1 MVATRLP
8 APRRR
13 RQLLEV
19 ATDVFGESGYHQASM
34 DAVAEAAGVT
44 KPVLY
49 QHFAS
54 KRELYLELLDDVG
67 TRLIDAVVA
76 ATRAAGEPHQQVEAG
91 FRAYFGFVAG
101 HANAFRLLFG
111 GTRQPDEECAAVAG
125 RVEEAM
131 AGVIAE
137 LIDVDLD
144 PEHRHLLGHAVVG
157 LAEGTSRHWV
167 RRGMVPDP
175 ARLAQWAAD
184 AAWSGLRGL
193 RPD

>member
-1 MVATRLP
+1 
-8 APRRR
+8 
-13 RQLLEV
+13 
-19 ATDVFGESGYHQASM
+19 
-34 DAVAEAAGVT
+34 
-44 KPVLY
+44 VLY

-76 ATRAAGEPHQQVEAG
+76 ATRAADDPHQQVEAG

-111 GTRQPDEECAAVAG
+111 GARQPDEECVAVAE
-125 RVEEAM
+125 RVEQVM
-131 AGVIAE
+131 ADIIAG

-144 PEHRHLLGHAVVG
+144 PEHRRLLGHAVVG
-157 LAEGTSRHWV
+157 LAEATSREWV
-167 RRGMVPDP
+167 RQDMRPDAGLL
-175 ARLAQWAAD
+175 ARWIAD

>member
-1 MVATRLP
+1 MATRLP

-13 RQLLEV
+13 RQLLDV

-34 DAVAEAAGVT
+34 DAIAEAAGVT

-67 TRLIDAVVA
+67 TRLMDAVVA
-76 ATRAAGEPHQQVEAG
+76 ATRAADDPHQQVEAG
-91 FRAYFGFVAG
+91 FRAYFGFVFG
-101 HANAFRLLFG
+101 HANAFRLLFSG
-111 GTRQPDEECAAVAG
+111 GRQPDEEFAAVAE
-125 RVEEAM
+125 RVEQAM
-131 AGVIAE
+131 ADTIAG
-137 LIDVDLD
+137 LIDVALD
-144 PEHRHLLGHAVVG
+144 PAHRQLLGHAVVG

-167 RRGMVPDP
+167 REGLSPDP
-175 ARLAQWAAD
+175 SRLARWVAD